1 MISYYLIF
9 GISLI
14 YFFIQSRK
22 RVLTPTLFFSFMLI
36 IALFIGLG
44 DMIGGY
50 DRYIYG
56 EVFDS
61 IADEMRGERKLSR
74 LFYLVNGKEYG
85 YFVWQV
91 IVSIFTPNRYIF
103 ILVTTL
109 TIYYLFFRVMKEY
122 MLEYPLSV
130 VLFMGMMFY
139 FSMTY
144 IREVFGVAILWQGV
158 KYIWKR
164 KFWRYVSVVLLAAS
178 FHGSILIAL
187 LMYLIPIKLF
197 SKKMITFSLIM
208 CLLIGMTPLPNLIL
222 ANAGSLTEKSIGG
235 VNAYELEDQG
245 FRIEYVLEV
254 LFFIW
259 LIFKSY
265 DKIDEDKRTLTFL
278 NMTIGLCLI
287 LLFFMRFGQ
296 GGRFGWP
303 FYIGVFYM
311 IPYTIS
317 KQKTSV
323 WMTPMVIV
331 LFSLL
336 FVRITIAWESLNVPY
351 KTFLTDGMP
360 AGDGTIFD
368 KYEYDLDYVNN
379 KFHRPAFDFLL
390 LK

>member
-9 GISLI
+9 VISII
-14 YFFIQSRK
+14 YYFIQSRQ
-22 RVLTPTLFFSFMLI
+22 RNNSSTLFLFFMFI
-36 IALFIGLG
+36 TAFFIGLG

-61 IADEMRGERKLSR
+61 IADEMRGKRNLSH
-74 LFYLVNGKEYG
+74 LFYLVNGKEFG
-85 YFVWQV
+85 YFTWQV
-91 IVSIFTPNRYIF
+91 IVSVFTPNRYIF

-109 TIYYLFFRVMKEY
+109 TIYYLFFRVMRKY
-122 MLEYPLSV
+122 MLDYPLSV
-130 VLFMGMMFY
+130 ILFMGMMFY

-144 IREVFGVAILWQGV
+144 LREVLGVAILWQGL

-164 KFWRYVSVVLLAAS
+164 KFWKYVFFVLLAAS

-187 LMYLIPIKLF
+187 LMYFVPIKIF
-197 SKKMITFSLIM
+197 SKKSITFSLII
-208 CLLIGMTPLPNLIL
+208 CLLIGMTPLPNFIL

-235 VNAYELEDQG
+235 VNAYELQDQG

-254 LFFIW
+254 LFFMW
-259 LIFKSY
+259 LIFKNY
-265 DKIDEDKRTLTFL
+265 NKIDTDKRTLTFL
-278 NMTIGLCLI
+278 NMTIVLCLI
-287 LLFFMRFGQ
+287 LFFFMRFGQ
-296 GGRFGWP
+296 GGRFAWP

-311 IPYTIS
+311 VPYLVR
-317 KQKTSV
+317 KNKTSLPL
-323 WMTPMVIV
+323 TSIV
-331 LFSLL
+331 LVVFTLL
-336 FVRITIAWESLNVPY
+336 FIRITIAWESLNVPY
-351 KTFLTDGMP
+351 KTFLTNGMP

>member
-9 GISLI
+9 VISII
-14 YFFIQSRK
+14 YYFIQSRQ
-22 RVLTPTLFFSFMLI
+22 RNNSSTLFFFFMFI
-36 IALFIGLG
+36 TAFFIGLG

-61 IADEMRGERKLSR
+61 IADEMRGKRNLSH
-74 LFYLVNGKEYG
+74 LFYLVNGKEFG
-85 YFVWQV
+85 YFTWQV
-91 IVSIFTPNRYIF
+91 IVSVFTPNRYIF

-109 TIYYLFFRVMKEY
+109 TIYYLFFRVMRKY
-122 MLEYPLSV
+122 MLDYPLSV
-130 VLFMGMMFY
+130 ILFMGMMFY

-144 IREVFGVAILWQGV
+144 LREVLGVAILWQGL

-164 KFWRYVSVVLLAAS
+164 KFWKYVFFVLLAAS

-187 LMYLIPIKLF
+187 LMYFVPIKIF
-197 SKKMITFSLIM
+197 SKKSITFSLII
-208 CLLIGMTPLPNLIL
+208 CLLIGMTPLPNFIL

-235 VNAYELEDQG
+235 VNAYELQDQG

-254 LFFIW
+254 LFFMW
-259 LIFKSY
+259 LIFKNY
-265 DKIDEDKRTLTFL
+265 NKIDTDKRTLTFL
-278 NMTIGLCLI
+278 NMTIVLCLI
-287 LLFFMRFGQ
+287 LFFFMRFGQ
-296 GGRFGWP
+296 GGRFAWP

-311 IPYTIS
+311 VPYLVR
-317 KQKTSV
+317 KNKTSLPL
-323 WMTPMVIV
+323 TSIV
-331 LFSLL
+331 LVVFTLL
-336 FVRITIAWESLNVPY
+336 FIRITIAWESLNVPY
-351 KTFLTDGMP
+351 KTFLTNGMP

>member
-9 GISLI
+9 VISII
-14 YFFIQSRK
+14 YYFIQSRQ
-22 RVLTPTLFFSFMLI
+22 RNNSSTLFFFFMFI
-36 IALFIGLG
+36 TAFFIGLG

-61 IADEMRGERKLSR
+61 IADEMRGKRNLSH
-74 LFYLVNGKEYG
+74 LFYLVNGKEFG
-85 YFVWQV
+85 YFTWQV
-91 IVSIFTPNRYIF
+91 IVSVFTPNRYIF

-109 TIYYLFFRVMKEY
+109 TIYYLFFRVLRKY
-122 MLEYPLSV
+122 MLDYPLSV
-130 VLFMGMMFY
+130 ILFMGMMFY

-144 IREVFGVAILWQGV
+144 LREVLGVAILWQGL

-164 KFWRYVSVVLLAAS
+164 KFWKYVFFVLLAAS

-187 LMYLIPIKLF
+187 LMYFVPIKIF
-197 SKKMITFSLIM
+197 SKKSITFSLII
-208 CLLIGMTPLPNLIL
+208 CLLIGMTPLPNFIL

-235 VNAYELEDQG
+235 VNAYELQDQG

-254 LFFIW
+254 LFFMW
-259 LIFKSY
+259 LIFKNY
-265 DKIDEDKRTLTFL
+265 NKIDTDKRTLTFL
-278 NMTIGLCLI
+278 NMTIVLCLI
-287 LLFFMRFGQ
+287 LFFFMRFGQ
-296 GGRFGWP
+296 GGRFAWP

-311 IPYTIS
+311 VPYLVR
-317 KQKTSV
+317 KNKTSLPL
-323 WMTPMVIV
+323 TSIV
-331 LFSLL
+331 LVVFTLL
-336 FVRITIAWESLNVPY
+336 FIRITIAWESLNVPY
-351 KTFLTDGMP
+351 KTFLTNGMP

>member
-9 GISLI
+9 VISII
-14 YFFIQSRK
+14 YYFIQSRQ
-22 RVLTPTLFFSFMLI
+22 RNNSSTLFFFFMFI
-36 IALFIGLG
+36 TAFFIGLG

-61 IADEMRGERKLSR
+61 IADEMRGKRNLSH
-74 LFYLVNGKEYG
+74 LFYLVNGKEFG
-85 YFVWQV
+85 YFTWQV
-91 IVSIFTPNRYIF
+91 IVSVFTPNRYIF

-109 TIYYLFFRVMKEY
+109 TIYYLFFRVMRKY
-122 MLEYPLSV
+122 MLDYPLSV
-130 VLFMGMMFY
+130 ILFMGMMFY

-144 IREVFGVAILWQGV
+144 LREVLGVAILWQGL

-164 KFWRYVSVVLLAAS
+164 KFWKYVFFVLLAAS

-187 LMYLIPIKLF
+187 LMYFVPIKIF
-197 SKKMITFSLIM
+197 SKKSITFSLII
-208 CLLIGMTPLPNLIL
+208 CLLIGMTPLPNFIL

-235 VNAYELEDQG
+235 VNAYELQDQG

-254 LFFIW
+254 LFFMW
-259 LIFKSY
+259 LIFKNY
-265 DKIDEDKRTLTFL
+265 NKIDTDKRTLTFL

-287 LLFFMRFGQ
+287 LFFFMRFGQ
-296 GGRFGWP
+296 GGRFAWP

-311 IPYTIS
+311 VPYLVR
-317 KQKTSV
+317 KNKTSLPL
-323 WMTPMVIV
+323 TSIV
-331 LFSLL
+331 LVVFTLL
-336 FVRITIAWESLNVPY
+336 FIRITIAWESLNVPY
-351 KTFLTDGMP
+351 KTFLTNGMP

>member
-9 GISLI
+9 VISII
-14 YFFIQSRK
+14 YYFIQSRQ
-22 RVLTPTLFFSFMLI
+22 RNNSSTLFFFFMFI
-36 IALFIGLG
+36 TAFFIGLG

-61 IADEMRGERKLSR
+61 IADEMRGKRNLSH
-74 LFYLVNGKEYG
+74 LFYLVNGKEFG
-85 YFVWQV
+85 YFTWQV
-91 IVSIFTPNRYIF
+91 IVSVFTPNRYIF

-109 TIYYLFFRVMKEY
+109 TIYYLFFRVMRKY
-122 MLEYPLSV
+122 MLDYPLSV
-130 VLFMGMMFY
+130 ILFMGMMFY

-144 IREVFGVAILWQGV
+144 LREVLGVAILWQGL

-164 KFWRYVSVVLLAAS
+164 KFWKYVFFVLLAAS

-187 LMYLIPIKLF
+187 LMYFVPIKIF
-197 SKKMITFSLIM
+197 SKKSITFSLII
-208 CLLIGMTPLPNLIL
+208 CLLIGMTPLPNFIL

-235 VNAYELEDQG
+235 VNAYELQDQG

-254 LFFIW
+254 LFFMW
-259 LIFKSY
+259 LIFKNY
-265 DKIDEDKRTLTFL
+265 NKIDTDKRTLTFL
-278 NMTIGLCLI
+278 NMTIVLCLI
-287 LLFFMRFGQ
+287 LFFFMRFGQ
-296 GGRFGWP
+296 GGRFAWP

-311 IPYTIS
+311 VPYLVR
-317 KQKTSV
+317 KNKTSLPL
-323 WMTPMVIV
+323 TSIV
-331 LFSLL
+331 LVVFTLL
-336 FVRITIAWESLNVPY
+336 FIRITIAWESLNVPY

-360 AGDGTIFD
+360 SGDGTIFD

>member
-9 GISLI
+9 VISII
-14 YFFIQSRK
+14 YYFIQSRQ
-22 RVLTPTLFFSFMLI
+22 RNNSSTLFLFFMFI
-36 IALFIGLG
+36 TAFFIGLG

-61 IADEMRGERKLSR
+61 IADEMRGKRNLSH
-74 LFYLVNGKEYG
+74 LFYLVNGKEFG
-85 YFVWQV
+85 YFTWQV
-91 IVSIFTPNRYIF
+91 IVSVFTPNRYIF

-109 TIYYLFFRVMKEY
+109 TIYYLFFRVMRKY
-122 MLEYPLSV
+122 MLDYPLSV
-130 VLFMGMMFY
+130 ILFMGMMFY

-144 IREVFGVAILWQGV
+144 LREVLGVAILWQGL

-164 KFWRYVSVVLLAAS
+164 KFWKYVFFVLLAAS

-187 LMYLIPIKLF
+187 LMYFVPIKIF
-197 SKKMITFSLIM
+197 SKKSITFSLII
-208 CLLIGMTPLPNLIL
+208 CLLIGMTPLPNFIL

-235 VNAYELEDQG
+235 VNAYELQDQG

-254 LFFIW
+254 LFFMW
-259 LIFKSY
+259 LIFKNY
-265 DKIDEDKRTLTFL
+265 NKIDTDKRTLTFL
-278 NMTIGLCLI
+278 NMTIVLCLI
-287 LLFFMRFGQ
+287 LFFFMRFGQ
-296 GGRFGWP
+296 GGRFAWP

-311 IPYTIS
+311 VPYLVR
-317 KQKTSV
+317 KNKTSLPL
-323 WMTPMVIV
+323 TSIV
-331 LFSLL
+331 LVVFTLL
-336 FVRITIAWESLNVPY
+336 FIRITIAWESLNVPY

-360 AGDGTIFD
+360 SGDGTIFD

>member
-9 GISLI
+9 VISII
-14 YFFIQSRK
+14 YYFIQSRQ
-22 RVLTPTLFFSFMLI
+22 RNNSSTLFFFFMFI
-36 IALFIGLG
+36 TAFFIGLG

-61 IADEMRGERKLSR
+61 IADEMRGKRNLSH
-74 LFYLVNGKEYG
+74 LFYLVNGKEFG
-85 YFVWQV
+85 YFTWQV
-91 IVSIFTPNRYIF
+91 IVSVFTPNRYIF

-109 TIYYLFFRVMKEY
+109 TIYYLFFRVMRKY
-122 MLEYPLSV
+122 MLDYPLSV
-130 VLFMGMMFY
+130 ILFMGMMFY

-144 IREVFGVAILWQGV
+144 LREVLGVAILWQGL

-164 KFWRYVSVVLLAAS
+164 KFWKYVFFVLLAAS

-187 LMYLIPIKLF
+187 LMYFVPIKIF
-197 SKKMITFSLIM
+197 SKKSITFSLII
-208 CLLIGMTPLPNLIL
+208 CLLIGMTPLPNFIL

-235 VNAYELEDQG
+235 VNAYELQDQG

-254 LFFIW
+254 LFFMW
-259 LIFKSY
+259 LIFKNY
-265 DKIDEDKRTLTFL
+265 NKIDTDKRTLTFL
-278 NMTIGLCLI
+278 NMTIVLCLI
-287 LLFFMRFGQ
+287 LFFFMRFGQ
-296 GGRFGWP
+296 GGRFAWP

-311 IPYTIS
+311 VPYLVR
-317 KQKTSV
+317 KNKTSLPL
-323 WMTPMVIV
+323 TSIV
-331 LFSLL
+331 LVVFTLL
-336 FVRITIAWESLNVPY
+336 FIRITIAWESLNVPY
-351 KTFLTDGMP
+351 KTFLTNGMP

-379 KFHRPAFDFLL
+379 KFHRSAFDFLL

>member
-9 GISLI
+9 VISII
-14 YFFIQSRK
+14 YYFIQSRQ
-22 RVLTPTLFFSFMLI
+22 RNNSSTLFFFFMFI
-36 IALFIGLG
+36 TAFFIGLG

-61 IADEMRGERKLSR
+61 IADEMRGKRNLSH
-74 LFYLVNGKEYG
+74 LFYLVNGKEFG
-85 YFVWQV
+85 YFTWQV
-91 IVSIFTPNRYIF
+91 IVSVFTPNRYIF

-109 TIYYLFFRVMKEY
+109 TIYYLFFRVMRKY
-122 MLEYPLSV
+122 MLDYPLAV
-130 VLFMGMMFY
+130 ILFMGMMFY

-144 IREVFGVAILWQGV
+144 LREVLGVAILWQGL

-164 KFWRYVSVVLLAAS
+164 KFWKYVFFVLLAAS

-187 LMYLIPIKLF
+187 LMYFVPVKIF
-197 SKKMITFSLIM
+197 SKKSITFSLII
-208 CLLIGMTPLPNLIL
+208 CLLIGMTPLPNFIL

-235 VNAYELEDQG
+235 VNAYELQDQG

-254 LFFIW
+254 LFFMW
-259 LIFKSY
+259 LIFKNY
-265 DKIDEDKRTLTFL
+265 NKIDTDKRTLTFL
-278 NMTIGLCLI
+278 NMTIVLCLI
-287 LLFFMRFGQ
+287 LFFFMRFGQ

-311 IPYTIS
+311 VPYLVR
-317 KQKTSV
+317 KNKTSLPL
-323 WMTPMVIV
+323 TSIV
-331 LFSLL
+331 LVVFTLL
-336 FVRITIAWESLNVPY
+336 FIRITIAWESLNVPY
-351 KTFLTDGMP
+351 KTFLTNGMP

>member
-9 GISLI
+9 VISII
-14 YFFIQSRK
+14 YYFIQSRQ
-22 RVLTPTLFFSFMLI
+22 RNNSSTLFFFFMFI
-36 IALFIGLG
+36 TAFFIGLG

-61 IADEMRGERKLSR
+61 IADEMRGKRNLSH
-74 LFYLVNGKEYG
+74 LFYLVNGKEFG
-85 YFVWQV
+85 YFTWQV
-91 IVSIFTPNRYIF
+91 IVSVFTPNRYIF

-109 TIYYLFFRVMKEY
+109 TIYYLFFRVMRKY
-122 MLEYPLSV
+122 MLDYPLSV
-130 VLFMGMMFY
+130 ILFMGMMFY

-144 IREVFGVAILWQGV
+144 LREVLGVAILWQGL

-164 KFWRYVSVVLLAAS
+164 KFWKYVFFVLLAAS

-187 LMYLIPIKLF
+187 LMYFVPIKIF
-197 SKKMITFSLIM
+197 SKKSITFSLII
-208 CLLIGMTPLPNLIL
+208 CLLIGMTPLPNFIL

-235 VNAYELEDQG
+235 VNAYELQDQG

-254 LFFIW
+254 LFFMW
-259 LIFKSY
+259 LIFKNY
-265 DKIDEDKRTLTFL
+265 NKIDTDKRTLTFL
-278 NMTIGLCLI
+278 NMTIVLCLI
-287 LLFFMRFGQ
+287 LFFFMRFGQ
-296 GGRFGWP
+296 GGRFAWP

-311 IPYTIS
+311 VPYLVR
-317 KQKTSV
+317 KNKTSLPL
-323 WMTPMVIV
+323 TSIV
-331 LFSLL
+331 LVVFTLL
-336 FVRITIAWESLNVPY
+336 FIRITIAWESLNVPY
-351 KTFLTDGMP
+351 KTFLTNGMP

-379 KFHRPAFDFLL
+379 KFYRPAFDFLL

>member
-9 GISLI
+9 AISLI
-14 YFFIQSRK
+14 YYFIQNRQ
-22 RVLTPTLFFSFMLI
+22 RVPSSNLFFSLMLI

-74 LFYLVNGKEYG
+74 LFYLVNGNEYG

-91 IVSIFTPNRYIF
+91 IVSIFTPNRYVF
-103 ILVTTL
+103 ILLTIL
-109 TIYYLFFRVMKEY
+109 TIYLLFFRVMKKY

-130 VLFMGMMFY
+130 ILFMGMLFY

-144 IREVFGVAILWQGV
+144 LREVFGIAILWQGIH
-158 KYIWKR
+158 YIWER
-164 KFWRYVSVVLLAAS
+164 KLWKYMLVVLLAAS
-178 FHGSILIAL
+178 FHTSILIVL
-187 LMYLIPIKLF
+187 LFYFIP
-197 SKKMITFSLIM
+197 
-208 CLLIGMTPLPNLIL
+208 LIGLTSIPNGIL
-222 ANAGSLTEKSIGG
+222 AYAGDFTGKSAGD
-235 VNAYELEDQG
+235 ELRINKQEQG

-265 DKIDEDKRTLTFL
+265 DKIDTDKRTLTFL

-311 IPYTIS
+311 IPYSIS
-317 KQKTSV
+317 KNKSSFLLN
-323 WMTPMVIV
+323 PMVLV
-331 LFSLL
+331 LFTLL
-336 FVRITIAWESLNVPY
+336 FARITIAWESLNVPY
-351 KTFLTDGMP
+351 KTFVTDGIP

-368 KYEYDLDYVNN
+368 KYEYDLDYVND
-379 KFHRPAFDFLL
+379 KFYRPAFDFLL

>member
-1 MISYYLIF
+1 MISYWLIF
-9 GISLI
+9 LFSLI
-14 YFFIQSRK
+14 YYFIQNRHKKSSSS
-22 RVLTPTLFFSFMLI
+22 FFFFFMLVA
-36 IALFIGLG
+36 ALFTGLG
-44 DMIGGY
+44 DMLGGY

-61 IADEMRGERKLSR
+61 IADEMRRGRNLSR
-74 LFYLVNGKEYG
+74 LLYLVNGKEFG

-103 ILVTTL
+103 ILITTL
-109 TIYYLFFRVMKEY
+109 TIYYLFFRVMKKY
-122 MLEYPLSV
+122 LLEYPLSV
-130 VLFMGMMFY
+130 ILFMGMMFY

-144 IREVFGVAILWQGV
+144 LREVFAIAILWQGIQ
-158 KYIWKR
+158 YIWER
-164 KFWRYVSVVLLAAS
+164 KFWKYAFFVVLAAS
-178 FHGSILIAL
+178 FHTSILIAL
-187 LMYLIPIKLF
+187 VMYFIPIKRY
-197 SKKMITFSLIM
+197 SKKTIIIWLIL
-208 CLLIGMTPLPNLIL
+208 CFIVGMTQLPNIIL
-222 ANAGSLTEKSIGG
+222 ANAGNLTEKNTGE
-235 VNAYELEDQG
+235 VNAYELQEQG

-259 LIFKSY
+259 LIFKNY
-265 DKIDEDKRTLTFL
+265 NKIDTDKRTLMFL
-278 NMTIGLCLI
+278 NMTIVLCLI

-311 IPYTIS
+311 VPYLVR
-317 KQKTSV
+317 KNKTSLPL
-323 WMTPMVIV
+323 TSIV
-331 LFSLL
+331 LVVFTLL
-336 FVRITIAWESLNVPY
+336 FIRITIAWESLNVPY

-360 AGDGTIFD
+360 SGDGTIFD

>member
-9 GISLI
+9 VISLI
-14 YFFIQSRK
+14 YYFIQSRK
-22 RVLTPTLFFSFMLI
+22 RVLSPTLFFSFMLI

-109 TIYYLFFRVMKEY
+109 TIDYLFFRVMKEY

-296 GGRFGWP
+296 GGRFAWP

>member
-265 DKIDEDKRTLTFL
+265 DKIDEDKRTLTFF

>member
-9 GISLI
+9 AISLI
-14 YFFIQSRK
+14 YYFIQSRK
-22 RVLTPTLFFSFMLI
+22 RVLSPTLFFSFMLI
-36 IALFIGLG
+36 TSLFIGLG

-61 IADEMRGERKLSR
+61 IADEMRGGRNLSR
-74 LFYLVNGKEYG
+74 LFYLVNGNEYG

-103 ILVTTL
+103 ILLTIL
-109 TIYYLFFRVMKEY
+109 TIYLLFFRVMKKY
-122 MLEYPLSV
+122 MLDYPLAV
-130 VLFMGMMFY
+130 ILFMGLLFY

-144 IREVFGVAILWQGV
+144 LREVFGVAIFWQGIR
-158 KYIWKR
+158 YIWER
-164 KFWRYVSVVLLAAS
+164 KLWKYMLVVLLAAS
-178 FHGSILIAL
+178 FHTSILIVLLFYFIPLKRYSKKSIIAL
-187 LMYLIPIKLF
+187 LLI
-197 SKKMITFSLIM
+197 
-208 CLLIGMTPLPNLIL
+208 CLLIGLTSIPNEIL
-222 ANAGSLTEKSIGG
+222 AYAGDFTGKSAGG
-235 VNAYELEDQG
+235 ELEFNKQEQG

-296 GGRFGWP
+296 GGRFAWP

>member
-1 MISYYLIF
+1 
-9 GISLI
+9 
-14 YFFIQSRK
+14 
-22 RVLTPTLFFSFMLI
+22 
-36 IALFIGLG
+36 
-44 DMIGGY
+44 MIGGY

-61 IADEMRGERKLSR
+61 IADEMRGERNLSQ
-74 LFYLVNGKEYG
+74 LFYLVNGKEFG

-103 ILVTTL
+103 ILMTTL
-109 TIYYLFFRVMKEY
+109 TMYYLFFRVMKKY

-144 IREVFGVAILWQGV
+144 LREIFGIAILWQGL
-158 KYIWKR
+158 KYIWER
-164 KFWRYVSVVLLAAS
+164 KFWKYSLLVLLSAS
-178 FHGSILIAL
+178 FHTSILITL
-187 LMYLIPIKLF
+187 LIYFIPVKCY
-197 SKKMITFSLIM
+197 SKKTIILLLFISLVV
-208 CLLIGMTPLPNLIL
+208 GMTPLPNIIL
-222 ANAGSLTEKSIGG
+222 ANAGSFTEKSMGG
-235 VNAYELEDQG
+235 VKSYELQDQG

-254 LFFIW
+254 FFFIW

-265 DKIDEDKRTLTFL
+265 DKIDTDKRTLTFL

-296 GGRFGWP
+296 GGRFAWP

-351 KTFLTDGMP
+351 KTFLTNGMP

>member
-9 GISLI
+9 VISLI
-14 YFFIQSRK
+14 YYFIQSRK
-22 RVLTPTLFFSFMLI
+22 RVLSPTLFFSFMLI

-222 ANAGSLTEKSIGG
+222 ANTGSLTEKSIGG

-296 GGRFGWP
+296 GGRFAWP

>member
-9 GISLI
+9 VISLI
-14 YFFIQSRK
+14 YYFIQSRK
-22 RVLTPTLFFSFMLI
+22 RVLSPTLFFSFMLI

-296 GGRFGWP
+296 GGRFAWP

>member
-9 GISLI
+9 VISLI
-14 YFFIQSRK
+14 YYFIQSRK
-22 RVLTPTLFFSFMLI
+22 RVLSPTLFFSFMLI

-296 GGRFGWP
+296 GGRFAWP

-311 IPYTIS
+311 VPYLVR
-317 KQKTSV
+317 KNKTSLPL
-323 WMTPMVIV
+323 TSIV
-331 LFSLL
+331 FVVFTLL
-336 FVRITIAWESLNVPY
+336 FIRITIAWESLNVPY